1 MITEKSIY
9 TLLEAVRP
17 IRILLVE
24 SEMTAQ
30 FIIAKNLGN
39 LGDKLDICSSAEEAV
54 RRAAINAYDLII
66 VDLELPVQNGFE
78 LSGSLKEASKQNGV
92 SPRIIGLAATEHPLL
107 PIMAEL
113 SEVDD
118 FVIRTMDYH
127 ELKSKIFNLCYLSQN

>member
-24 SEMTAQ
+24 SEMTSQ
-30 FIIAKNLGN
+30 FIIAKNLGS
-39 LGDKLDICSSAEEAV
+39 LGDKLDICISAEEAV
-54 RRAAINAYDLII
+54 KRSAINAYDLII

-78 LSGSLKEASKQNGV
+78 LSGLLKKASRNCGA
-92 SPRIIGLAATEHPLL
+92 SPKIIGLAATHHPLL

-113 SEVDD
+113 SGIDD

-127 ELKSKIFNLCYLSQN
+127 ELKSKIFNLCYLHQN